1 MFQTAPGMTIPFPEK
16 IQEQFQVY
24 EGQSIQANISF
35 EKLKF
40 LLTEF
45 YQSLPE
51 PLFFVLQLPLS
62 IQEERQ
68 LGYDKISHQEI
79 CYLDGQTRNQID
91 SILNSYGEILLE
103 DGISQF
109 AIASHVNHEEIFI
122 QKYKLTDLYSPSPR
136 RFIPLLQ
143 RYGLTETDHL
153 VTPWDT
159 FSRKAPGECRRISID
174 GVDVYTIAE
183 RLKQQGLYRAKILE
197 A

>member
-1 MFQTAPGMTIPFPEK
+1 MFQTAPGVTIPFPEK

-68 LGYDKISHQEI
+68 LGYDKILHQEV

-109 AIASHVNHEEIFI
+109 AIATHGNQEEII
-122 QKYKLTDLYSPSPR
+122 IHKHKST
-136 RFIPLLQ
+136 
-143 RYGLTETDHL
+143 
-153 VTPWDT
+153 
-159 FSRKAPGECRRISID
+159 
-174 GVDVYTIAE
+174 DVYS
-183 RLKQQGLYRAKILE
+183 LSPQQFVPR
-197 A
+197 